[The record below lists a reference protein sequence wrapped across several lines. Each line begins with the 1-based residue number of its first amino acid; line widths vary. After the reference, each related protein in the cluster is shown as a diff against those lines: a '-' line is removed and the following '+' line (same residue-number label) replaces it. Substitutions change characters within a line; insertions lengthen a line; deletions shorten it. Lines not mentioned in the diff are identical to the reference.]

1 MNIAASASQV
11 RSCMHIHIYA
21 FAQLLFNLE
30 SYILI
35 PFHLFVSTRQP
46 SHRQAAVLGFSLAS
60 ASENRLTFRAC
71 RRRTDGLFVS
81 V

>member
-1 MNIAASASQV
+1 
-11 RSCMHIHIYA
+11 MH
-21 FAQLLFNLE
+21 LLNFFFNLE

-60 ASENRLTFRAC
+60 ASENRLTFRAW
-71 RRRTDGLFVS
+71 RREPMDFLLAFEQGRMPLVCLLL
-81 V
+81 